1 MTKIARFQ
9 FSDGKIGK
17 FEVPDDYT
25 PEQAQSEIEANVYG
39 KPQEQIQQPS
49 NENRLYGLGSRAAI
63 EGIAGIPAG
72 VYNLASTI
80 SHLPD
85 IVKGKQI
92 PETNEWGVPS
102 NINTQQYGTKLADY
116 FGLPQPTESEQRPM
130 EYARLG
136 AGALTGGLGA
146 KVLGSAIPA
155 GIKAMAGANAPI
167 INTVGALGG
176 KAGSEYAGQ
185 VFDKSSPTAKILAQV
200 GGGLLGGGLSSM
212 GTQMV
217 APVGRAGARVGSLV
231 VDNLE
236 GVAGRA
242 LNRQAG
248 SEAETVQRL
257 LEQGQIPTLRQL
269 EGFKPRSSDIA
280 GNAGISALA
289 RQVENSN
296 VAGTDLGIR
305 RFENTKAIKE
315 SLNKAVGDETD
326 VENTQKFLNKLNKE
340 YTAEMRGRNLP
351 VDVAPIHDVIQKELA
366 AHNGNPSITSGIE
379 IVQKHLNEALAK
391 DPDAGFN
398 TILNFKQNIDAKL
411 RADPMIDPEAGA
423 IQKSATA
430 LKGLKSELTKKLVEV
445 EPDYRD
451 IAQQQ
456 AIGIKHQNEQ
466 KTLSDLLKKATN
478 SIPIVSN
485 ASGVQE
491 ELLPLSAAMISRQI
505 NDTKLMKKLS
515 PWQQE
520 QYKNAAQAT
529 LAGTRAR
536 QGMAV
541 GSNTA
546 QNLSL
551 DKLLMSD
558 VANALSRADKT
569 GKSSGLFAG
578 PLKILDKPL
587 AMLTDRTDELSAILA
602 KAELDPV
609 YAAKLM
615 KKHKLSGPVD
625 MSTPAGR
632 AALYGALQQYQN
644 SNR

>member
-72 VYNLASTI
+72 FYNLASTI

-200 GGGLLGGGLSSM
+200 GGGLLGGGLSSI

-217 APVGRAGARVGSLV
+217 APVGRASARVGSLV

-315 SLNKAVGDETD
+315 SNK
-326 VENTQKFLNKLNKE
+326 Q
-340 YTAEMRGRNLP
+340 
-351 VDVAPIHDVIQKELA
+351 
-366 AHNGNPSITSGIE
+366 HN
-379 IVQKHLNEALAK
+379 
-391 DPDAGFN
+391 
-398 TILNFKQNIDAKL
+398 
-411 RADPMIDPEAGA
+411 
-423 IQKSATA
+423 
-430 LKGLKSELTKKLVEV
+430 
-445 EPDYRD
+445 
-451 IAQQQ
+451 
-456 AIGIKHQNEQ
+456 
-466 KTLSDLLKKATN
+466 N
-478 SIPIVSN
+478 S
-485 ASGVQE
+485 
-491 ELLPLSAAMISRQI
+491 
-505 NDTKLMKKLS
+505 
-515 PWQQE
+515 
-520 QYKNAAQAT
+520 
-529 LAGTRAR
+529 
-536 QGMAV
+536 
-541 GSNTA
+541 
-546 QNLSL
+546 
-551 DKLLMSD
+551 
-558 VANALSRADKT
+558 
-569 GKSSGLFAG
+569 
-578 PLKILDKPL
+578 
-587 AMLTDRTDELSAILA
+587 
-602 KAELDPV
+602 
-609 YAAKLM
+609 
-615 KKHKLSGPVD
+615 
-625 MSTPAGR
+625 
-632 AALYGALQQYQN
+632 
-644 SNR
+644 

>member
-1 MTKIARFQ
+1 MARDWEAFLQ
-9 FSDGKIGK
+9 SDEPVKK
-17 FEVPDDYT
+17 SKWDDFLG
-25 PEQAQSEIEANVYG
+25 EQPIKPKTESIEI
-39 KPQEQIQQPS
+39 QPS
-49 NENRLYGLGSRAAI
+49 AWDNRKRYAGLGGRAAI

-72 VYNLASTI
+72 VYNFASTV
-80 SHLPD
+80 SHLPNMAL
-85 IVKGKQI
+85 GNQI
-92 PETNEWGVPS
+92 PATNEWGVPS
-102 NINTQQYGTKLADY
+102 SINTQQYGTKLADY
-116 FGLPQPTESEQRPM
+116 LNLPQPTEVEQKPM

-136 AGALTGGLGA
+136 IGALAGGLGT

-167 INTVGALGG
+167 VNTVGVLGG
-176 KAGSEYAGQ
+176 KAGGEYVGSM
-185 VFDKSSPTAKILAQV
+185 VDESSPKLKTAAQIA
-200 GGGLLGGGLSSM
+200 GGVLGGGLSSI

-289 RQVENSN
+289 RKVENSN

-315 SLNKAVGDETD
+315 SLNKAIGDETD
-326 VENTQKFLNKLNKE
+326 VENTQKFLDKLNKE

-351 VDVAPIHDVIQKELA
+351 VDVAPIYDVIQKQLA
-366 AHNGNPSITSGIE
+366 AHNGNPSITSGLE
-379 IVQKHLNEALAK
+379 ILQKHLNEALAK

-456 AIGIKHQNEQ
+456 AIGIKHQNQQ

-491 ELLPLSAAMISRQI
+491 ELLPLSAAMISRQV
-505 NDTKLMKKLS
+505 NDPKLMKKLS

-541 GSNTA
+541 ASNTA

-602 KAELDPV
+602 KAELDPA

-615 KKHKLSGPVD
+615 KKYKLSGPVD

>member
-1 MTKIARFQ
+1 MAKIARFQ
-9 FSDGKIGK
+9 FPDGKIGK

-39 KPQEQIQQPS
+39 KPQEQIQKTS
-49 NENRLYGLGSRAAI
+49 NENRLYGLGGRAAI
-63 EGIAGIPAG
+63 EGIAGIPGG
-72 VYNLASTI
+72 VYNFASTV

-85 IVKGKQI
+85 VVRGIQI

-102 NINTQQYGTKLADY
+102 SINTQQYGTKLADY
-116 FGLPQPTESEQRPM
+116 LNLPQPTESEQQPM

-136 AGALTGGLGA
+136 IGALAGGLGT

-155 GIKAMAGANAPI
+155 GIKVMAGANAPI
-167 INTVGALGG
+167 ANTVGALGG

-185 VFDKSSPTAKILAQV
+185 VFDKSSPKLKTAAQIA
-200 GGGLLGGGLSSM
+200 GGVLGGGLSSI

-217 APVGRAGARVGSLV
+217 APVGRASARVGSLV

-315 SLNKAVGDETD
+315 SLNKAIGDETD
-326 VENTQKFLNKLNKE
+326 VENTQKFLDKLNKE

-351 VDVAPIHDVIQKELA
+351 VDVAPIHDIIQAQLA

-456 AIGIKHQNEQ
+456 AIGIKHQNQQ

-491 ELLPLSAAMISRQI
+491 ELLPLSAAMISKQV
-505 NDTKLMKKLS
+505 NDPKLMKKLS

-602 KAELDPV
+602 KAELDPA